1 MTPGFQSEALDMMKG
16 QLIIVLVKRM
26 GGDIEIPVAEIDA
39 TGQDILSMEVNQEKR
54 TFRFV
59 VGKKS

>member
-16 QLIIVLVKRM
+16 QLIIALVKRM

-39 TGQDILSMEVNQEKR
+39 TGQDILSMEVDQEKR

-59 VGKKS
+59 VGEKS